1 MGQPM
6 RKHEV
11 ACLEK
16 AGEVSRSRGE
26 RGWDGSY
33 PPRSDF
39 SSYSFLVPGQKLRKL
54 FCASLEKRRNT
65 WMKDIFQG
73 LHFTFRN
80 SLSLYLLPIFVT
92 GGRRTGFIS
101 SL

>member
-1 MGQPM
+1 MTGDGST
-6 RKHEV
+6 HEE
-11 ACLEK
+11 ACPEK
-16 AGEVSRSRGE
+16 AGEVSSSRGE
-26 RGWDGSY
+26 RGLDGSY
-33 PPRSDF
+33 PPRSDL

-80 SLSLYLLPIFVT
+80 SLSLYLLLIFVT
-92 GGRRTGFIS
+92 GGRRTSCIS
-101 SL
+101 SP